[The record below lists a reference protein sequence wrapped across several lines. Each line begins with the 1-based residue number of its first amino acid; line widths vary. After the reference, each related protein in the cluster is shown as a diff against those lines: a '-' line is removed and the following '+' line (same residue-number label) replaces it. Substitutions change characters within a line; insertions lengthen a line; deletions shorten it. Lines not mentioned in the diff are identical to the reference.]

1 MKTKKVL
8 AIGEALID
16 AVSTEFVEDLSSAR
30 QLDLK
35 PGGSP
40 ANFCRFLHQL
50 GTPAL
55 LHAVL
60 GADGLG
66 KIILNDL
73 REKQIDCSLLKI
85 SNEHATSMVVVGK
98 TKGTPDF
105 IPYRDADMQIGAIDP
120 FMYKE
125 TDLVHTTAFALS
137 REPAQTNILTALHLA
152 NRSGKQISVDWNY
165 SPKIWGP
172 ENFAS
177 TVFSTLLSFQPLLK
191 CSLDDIERF
200 TNKIQSIESAKD
212 FLHPFTARVTCLTCG
227 SEGVWFKT
235 PEQDWQHRAAVPVEV
250 KDSTGA
256 GDSFWAGFVHAWLTE
271 NSLEDCIQLALDTAA
286 RRLNGELD

>member
-98 TKGTPDF
+98 TKATPDF
-105 IPYRDADMQIGAIDP
+105 IPYRDADMQIGAIAP
-120 FMYKE
+120 IMYKE

-152 NRSGKQISVDWNY
+152 NRNGKKISVDWNY

-177 TVFSTLLSFQPLLK
+177 SVFSTLLSFQPLLK

-200 TNKIQSIESAKD
+200 TNKIQSIDSAKD
-212 FLHPFTARVTCLTCG
+212 FLHELPARVTCLTCG

-286 RRLNGELD
+286 RRLKGELD

>member
-105 IPYRDADMQIGAIDP
+105 IPYRDADMQIGAIAP
-120 FMYKE
+120 IMYKE

-152 NRSGKQISVDWNY
+152 NRNGKQISVDWNY

-177 TVFSTLLSFQPLLK
+177 SVFSTLLSFQPLLK

-200 TNKIQSIESAKD
+200 TNKIQSIDSAKD
-212 FLHPFTARVTCLTCG
+212 FLHELPARVTCLTCG

-271 NSLEDCIQLALDTAA
+271 NSLEDCIQLALGTAA
-286 RRLNGELD
+286 RRLKGELD

>member
-16 AVSTEFVEDLSSAR
+16 AISTEFVEDLSAAR

-66 KIILNDL
+66 KIILRDL
-73 REKQIDCSLLKI
+73 EQKHIDTSLIKT
-85 SNEHATSMVVVGK
+85 SNRYATSMVVVGK

-152 NRSGKQISVDWNY
+152 NRSGKQISVDWNF
-165 SPKIWGP
+165 SPQIWGA

-177 TVFSTLLSFQPLLK
+177 SVFSTLLSFQPLLK

-200 TNKIQSIESAKD
+200 TNKKQSIESAKE
-212 FLHPFTARVTCLTCG
+212 FLHPLSARVSCLTCG
-227 SEGVWFKT
+227 SEGVWYKT
-235 PEQDWQHRAAVPVEV
+235 TEQDWQHRAAVPVEV

-256 GDSFWAGFVHAWLTE
+256 GDSFWAGFIHAWLTE
-271 NSLEDCIQLALDTAA
+271 KSLEDCIQLALGTAA
-286 RRLNGELD
+286 RRLKGELD

>member
-105 IPYRDADMQIGAIDP
+105 IPYRDADMQIGAIAP
-120 FMYKE
+120 IMYKE

-165 SPKIWGP
+165 SPKIWGA

-177 TVFSTLLSFQPLLK
+177 SVFSTLLSFQPLLK

-200 TNKIQSIESAKD
+200 TNKKQSIESAKE
-212 FLHPFTARVTCLTCG
+212 FLQPLSAKVSCLTCG
-227 SEGVWFKT
+227 SEGVWYKT
-235 PEQDWQHRAAVPVEV
+235 PEQDWQHRTAEPVEV

-256 GDSFWAGFVHAWLTE
+256 GDSFWAGFIHAWLTE
-271 NSLEDCIQLALDTAA
+271 KSLEDCIQLALDTAA
-286 RRLNGELD
+286 RRLKGELD